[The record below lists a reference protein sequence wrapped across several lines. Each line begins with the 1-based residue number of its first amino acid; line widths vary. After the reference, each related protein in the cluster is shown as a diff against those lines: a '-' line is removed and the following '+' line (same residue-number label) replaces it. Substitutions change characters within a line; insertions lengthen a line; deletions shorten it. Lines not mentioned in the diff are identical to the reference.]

1 MIEEIR
7 LPEISENVDSGEV
20 LKVKAKVG
28 DFIQKE
34 QPVAEIETEK
44 AAFDVPSPWTGKI
57 TEIHIQESDRVQ
69 VGQLLAR
76 VDTAAQETPPPAPEP
91 NPPETAEEQ
100 SEPAPEPEIPHTMET
115 DEQTPAPE
123 PPAQPQ
129 PVSSGALAAPSVRQ
143 LARELGLDISK
154 IPGTG
159 SQGRIFPEDIKNYA
173 RNLLA
178 NRPAAAGAPK
188 SLPDFSRWGTIER
201 KKISLT
207 RKKIIENLS
216 FTWSAVP
223 QVTQLD
229 RADITDLEKFRI
241 QYAPTVAEQGGKL
254 TITAILLKVLAK
266 VLAQF
271 PVLNASFDPAAE
283 ELIYKKYCHLAVAVD
298 TDRGLLVPVIRDVD
312 KKNILQL
319 ALELKALAQKARDHK
334 IAPNDMVGG
343 NFTLSN
349 LGGIGGTHFT
359 PILNWPQL
367 AILGAG
373 RASLQPVYIDS
384 ALERRLL
391 LPLSLTYDHRIID
404 GAEGI
409 RFLRQVIDY
418 LENPFRIALEET
430 NS

>member
-34 QPVAEIETEK
+34 QPLAEIETEK
-44 AAFDVPSPWTGKI
+44 AAFDVPSPWTGRI

-76 VDTAAQETPPPAPEP
+76 LDTAAQETPQTAHEPKPAEM
-91 NPPETAEEQ
+91 AEEQ
-100 SEPAPEPEIPHTMET
+100 PQPTPEPEIPHTMET
-115 DEQTPAPE
+115 DEQTPAAE

-129 PVSSGALAAPSVRQ
+129 PVSSQALAAPSVRQ

-159 SQGRIFPEDIKNYA
+159 PQGRISPEDIKNYA

-178 NRPAAAGAPK
+178 NPSVPAAAPK
-188 SLPDFSRWGTIER
+188 PLPDFSRWGTIER
-201 KKISLT
+201 KKISVT

-229 RADITDLEKFRI
+229 QADITDLEKFRI

-254 TITAILLKVLAK
+254 TITAILLKVLAR

-271 PVLNASFDPAAE
+271 PVLNASFDPDAE
-283 ELIYKKYCHLAVAVD
+283 ELIYKKYYHLAVAVD

-334 IAPNDMVGG
+334 ITPDDMVGG

-367 AILGAG
+367 AILGVG

-384 ALERRLL
+384 ALERRLI
-391 LPLSLTYDHRIID
+391 LPLSLTYDHRIVD

-409 RFLRQVIDY
+409 RFLRQVIGY
-418 LENPFRIALEET
+418 LENPFQIALEET